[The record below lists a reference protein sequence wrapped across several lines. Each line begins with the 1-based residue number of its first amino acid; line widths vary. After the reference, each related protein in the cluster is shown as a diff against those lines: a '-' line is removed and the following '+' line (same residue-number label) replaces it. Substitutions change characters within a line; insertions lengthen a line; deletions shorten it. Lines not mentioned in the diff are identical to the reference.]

1 MCVGEGLARMELFL
15 FFTAILQHFSLKS
28 LVAPEDIDLS
38 PIVNGF
44 ASVPPHYKLCVLP
57 RSQV

>member
-15 FFTAILQHFSLKS
+15 FMAAILQHFNLKS
-28 LVAPEDIDLS
+28 LVDPKDIDLS
-38 PIVNGF
+38 PIAIGF
-44 ASVPPHYKLCVLP
+44 AKIPPHYKLCVIP